1 MLDKCTVISSL
12 ISLYS
17 LSPILSTDL
26 PHLPNHQQTP
36 LELPISSSCLTVVIH
51 TKLHKLE
58 MMSDSLYIY
67 DLHPPTNFYLFFL
80 FCLSQIRLIIFNFIS
95 YHFISSSSH
104 TLHKSSNWTSYFH
117 ITLLPSPLFA
127 NRDKTRTCTWK
138 LWNLGP
144 FSKVK

>member
-26 PHLPNHQQTP
+26 PHLPNHQQVP
-36 LELPISSSCLTVVIH
+36 LELPISSSCPTVVIH
-51 TKLHKLE
+51 TKVHKLG
-58 MMSDSLYIY
+58 MMSDSLY
-67 DLHPPTNFYLFFL
+67 DLHPPTNFCLFFL

-95 YHFISSSSH
+95 YHFISSFSH
-104 TLHKSSNWTSYFH
+104 ILHNSSNSTSYFH

-127 NRDKTRTCTWK
+127 SRDKTRTCT
-138 LWNLGP
+138 
-144 FSKVK
+144 